1 MEEGDEMRMK
11 YFRTSLIICFL
22 FFLFFIYHRT
32 NSVAGI
38 YDILLGELLVSI
50 IVKGDGEYKSK
61 IFILSRNEKVIVK
74 RENATGRLFLIGVF
88 MHMPGE
94 TSQDFKNCFIP
105 IKMIKLN
112 SLNVVLNVNLNN
124 YILDSC

>member
-22 FFLFFIYHRT
+22 FFLFFIYYRN
-32 NSVAGI
+32 NSAAGI
-38 YDILLGELLVSI
+38 YDILLGELRISI
-50 IVKGDGEYKSK
+50 ITRGDGGYKGK
-61 IFILSRNEKVIVK
+61 TFILSQNEKVIVK

-112 SLNVVLNVNLNN
+112 SLDVVLNVNLNN
-124 YILDSC
+124 YILDLC

>member
-1 MEEGDEMRMK
+1 MRVQ

-22 FFLFFIYHRT
+22 FFLFFICYRT
-32 NSVAGI
+32 NSAAGI
-38 YDILLGELLVSI
+38 YDILLGELRISI
-50 IVKGDGEYKSK
+50 ITRGDGEYKGK
-61 IFILSRNEKVIVK
+61 TFILSRGEKVIIK

-105 IKMIKLN
+105 IEMKQLN
-112 SLNVVLNVNLNN
+112 SLDVVLNVNLNN
-124 YILDSC
+124 YILDLC